1 MQNTENRDIKN
12 LFWNDSGLTA
22 LDREALNGH
31 QSCVVWFTGLSGS
44 GKTTLANELE
54 RMLHYRKYRAFVL
67 DGDNVRHG
75 LCSDLGFSY
84 EDRKENIRRVGEVS
98 KLIMDSGVIAITAFI
113 SPFRNDRN
121 TVRHLIQKNF
131 YEIYCRASLE
141 ACEIRDVK
149 GLYKKARSGNIS
161 DFTGID
167 SPYEEPSNPE
177 LILDTEYSSIEDC
190 VDKIIDML
198 KSNGVL

>member
-22 LDREALNGH
+22 PDREALNGH

-177 LILDTEYSSIEDC
+177 LILDTENSSIEDC